1 MLGIK
6 TSCNSW
12 AVWHHIFSLSAATRD
27 GQTIISKHLNAWLV
41 CLQRS
46 IRGPYSQKMRM
57 SYNSVLSI
65 TSKLCKEQLR
75 GGLWYPMKQ
84 TACHRTC
91 LSSAVW
97 FMSGSCSEQSQS
109 SEPRCCSLLVHPLG
123 HVDSLDLFGEMSHSY
138 RRLFLRAV
146 KVYSLM
152 SLITE
157 TSGAALVK
165 TRRAPHLHN
174 KYTCYRSW
182 VIFIKTA
189 GF

>member
-27 GQTIISKHLNAWLV
+27 GQTIISKHLNAWIV

-84 TACHRTC
+84 TACHRDVSVVC
-91 LSSAVW
+91 YVIHVWKLQRAIAKLWAAMLLAAGSS
-97 FMSGSCSEQSQS
+97 SG
-109 SEPRCCSLLVHPLG
+109 PRWLFRPLWRDVTFLQTVIPPCRKSL
-123 HVDSLDLFGEMSHSY
+123 
-138 RRLFLRAV
+138 
-146 KVYSLM
+146 
-152 SLITE
+152 
-157 TSGAALVK
+157 
-165 TRRAPHLHN
+165 
-174 KYTCYRSW
+174 
-182 VIFIKTA
+182 
-189 GF
+189 